1 MTTRTEMICMMII
14 FISNVVVLMVNMY
27 MSKEI
32 SGMLDD
38 LNKVWDDVRKA
49 VNILRGMD

>member
-1 MTTRTEMICMMII
+1 MSTRVEMICMTII
-14 FISNVVVLMVNMY
+14 FISNIVVLMVNMY

-32 SGMLDD
+32 SKMLDD

>member
-1 MTTRTEMICMMII
+1 MTKLEIAFMMIV
-14 FISNVVVLMVNMY
+14 FICNIVVLMVNMY

-38 LNKVWDDVRKA
+38 LNKVWDDVKDTA
-49 VNILRGMD
+49 NAIRGL